1 MATIYVHPGFK
12 KALHKPDA
20 AHTGLI
26 TAIYYLGT
34 WTSYIFISHPLSD
47 YLGRRYAA
55 SAGVF
60 VVCVGAALQAGAR
73 GPGSFAMMIVGR
85 ILAGMGVAVVS
96 TSVPMYQRS
105 VEFSSFVWEKGKWVK
120 RKGWMVSCVVMF
132 GGWVAER
139 S

>member
-47 YLGRRYAA
+47 RLGRRYAA
-55 SAGVF
+55 ATGTF
-60 VVCVGAALQAGAR
+60 VTLIGASLIAGAR
-73 GPGSFAMMIVGR
+73 GGGSFSMMIIGR
-85 ILAGMGVAVVS
+85 IICGMGVAVVS
-96 TSVPMYQRS
+96 TSVPLYQRF
-105 VEFSSFVWEKGKWVK
+105 EFQV
-120 RKGWMVSCVVMF
+120 
-132 GGWVAER
+132 
-139 S
+139 